1 MDRYIRTRDRTP
13 QCLRLA
19 VIDDDHLRFEGMQGP
34 GFCRAAH
41 QGAQVHSSHRR
52 TRTEVSDQGCPYGA
66 IGTSDDDVH
75 YVANIRCIGAISV
88 LMGKPCVQA
97 LAQGCAVQVRHAE
110 APAPSR
116 AYSLRASR
124 MSP

>member
-1 MDRYIRTRDRTP
+1 MDRYIRARDSTLQR
-13 QCLRLA
+13 LWLA
-19 VIDDDHLRFEGMQGP
+19 VINDDHLRSEGMQGP
-34 GFCRAAH
+34 GPCRAAH
-41 QGAQVHSSHRR
+41 QGTQVHGSHRP
-52 TRTEVSDQGCPYGA
+52 TLAEVPDQGCPYGA
-66 IGTSDDDVH
+66 IGTRDNDVH

-97 LAQGCAVQVRHAE
+97 PAQGCAVQVRHAE

-124 MSP
+124 ISP